1 MTVKFSQSLGKKEIA
16 HNIKSAIG
24 FSSSNI
30 QKITNDI
37 IDGITQTL
45 ISEKKVNIKNFGTFY
60 IHYKKRREGRNPKTK
75 EKFNINSRYVVKF
88 KLSSYLKQILNDN

>member
-37 IDGITQTL
+37 IGAITQTL

-60 IHYKKRREGRNPKTK
+60 IRFKKKREGRNPKTK
-75 EKFNINSRYVVKF
+75 EKFNINSRNIVKF
-88 KLSSYLKQILNDN
+88 KTSSHLKQRLNDN